1 MKHLTN
7 ATRFIIC
14 AVITSAL
21 SLQSVFANGDRSTQI
36 SDSELKAFLQSSVGQ
51 ATLPLDKYEAEV
63 WLESMLSKM
72 QDYRVDQQEA
82 LKILHAVYRQ
92 ASTTDIPPDLVLAV
106 IAIESSFNRFAV
118 SRVGAQGLMQ
128 VMPFWKK
135 EIGRDDDSLTH
146 IETNIRYGCAILQYY
161 WKKSDGNIDEA
172 LARYN
177 GSYGRNTYSNKVISN
192 WRNNWLAGRIN
203 PNLATY

>member
-1 MKHLTN
+1 MQRITKLWKTGV
-7 ATRFIIC
+7 C
-14 AVITSAL
+14 AAFAALIVIQPVLAKS
-21 SLQSVFANGDRSTQI
+21 DRSTQI
-36 SDSELKAFLQSSVGQ
+36 SDNELKTFLQQSVNQ
-51 ATLPLDKYEAEV
+51 PALPLDKYEAEV
-63 WLESMLSKM
+63 WLEIMLSKM
-72 QDYRVDQQEA
+72 QVYRVEQQEA

-92 ASTTDIPPDLVLAV
+92 ASATDLPPDLVLAV

-118 SRVGAQGLMQ
+118 SSAGAQGLMQ

-161 WKKSDGNIDEA
+161 WQKSGGNIDEA

-177 GSYGRNTYSNKVISN
+177 GSYGKNTYSNKVISN
-192 WRNNWLAGRIN
+192 WRQNWLAGRVN